1 MRGGGREEG
10 FCCLA
15 HRIEV
20 DGVRVR
26 VAVEQPPLG
35 RGHREA
41 EEP

>member
-1 MRGGGREEG
+1 MRGGEEG

-15 HRIEV
+15 HRIEVV

>member
-1 MRGGGREEG
+1 MPAGEEEG

-20 DGVRVR
+20 DGVR